1 MDDKKKQEEKKV
13 VYEEAEEASDGINDD
28 ADLSLDMDIEIAKE
42 KIIKLKEKLKKC
54 SKEKE
59 EYLDGWQRSKAEMIN
74 YRRRQEEQ
82 MAEWLKMAQAGLIK
96 DLLPILDT
104 IEAGIRNWGLGIK
117 ENKENY
123 LEKIKEQLLK
133 ILTSYGLEE
142 IKTIGEKFNP
152 EFHEAIEQVESV
164 ENEDEIIVEE
174 VQKGYLLNGK
184 VLRAA
189 KIKISKK

>member
-1 MDDKKKQEEKKV
+1 MDDEKKQEEKKV

-28 ADLSLDMDIEIAKE
+28 ADLDMDMAKE

>member
-1 MDDKKKQEEKKV
+1 MDDEKKQEEKKV

-28 ADLSLDMDIEIAKE
+28 ADLDMDMAKE

-164 ENEDEIIVEE
+164 ENEDGIIVEE

>member
-1 MDDKKKQEEKKV
+1 MTNKQKQDEQEMI
-13 VYEEAEEASDGINDD
+13 YEEDIGNDD
-28 ADLSLDMDIEIAKE
+28 VDLDVDMAKE
-42 KIIKLKEKLKKC
+42 KINKLKEKLKKC

-59 EYLDGWQRSKAEMIN
+59 EHLDGWQRAKAEMIN

-82 MAEWLKMAQAGLIK
+82 MAEWLKIAQAGLIK

-104 IEAGIRNWGLGIK
+104 IEAGIRNWELGIK

-133 ILTSYGLEE
+133 ILTNHGLEE

-152 EFHEAIEQVESV
+152 EFHEAIEQVESA
-164 ENEDEIIVEE
+164 ENEDGIIVEE
-174 VQKGYLLNGK
+174 VQRGYLLSGK
-184 VLRAA
+184 VLRT
-189 KIKISKK
+189 SKVKVTKKL

>member
-28 ADLSLDMDIEIAKE
+28 ADLDMDMAKE

-164 ENEDEIIVEE
+164 ENEDGIIVEE

>member
-28 ADLSLDMDIEIAKE
+28 ADLDMDMAKE

>member
-1 MDDKKKQEEKKV
+1 MDDEKKQEEKKV